1 MMTLREIIYDLC
13 KDAVRNSDYVA
24 QSKWAQIFERGL
36 LHYHVVTQRNNFYS
50 KYKTAALTCS

>member
-24 QSKWAQIFERGL
+24 QNDMMSE
-36 LHYHVVTQRNNFYS
+36 
-50 KYKTAALTCS
+50 